1 MWRVASR
8 FLTDLMENTSF
19 NFPTDTRVGPGA
31 ISQLNVTLLA
41 LGIHRPLVVTDAG
54 LLATDAYKKLAAAL
68 LPGEPDR
75 DWFLHSDVQ
84 PNPTEANTR
93 GAAELALAKGC
104 DGVIGLGGGSALDA
118 AKVCRILI
126 KQPQLKL
133 ADYDWEADWSGLL
146 PFIAVPTT
154 AGTGSEVG
162 RSGVVTPDGSDSKG
176 MYFHPE
182 LLARCVF
189 LDPELT
195 TGLPAGLTAATGLD
209 ALTHCIESFT
219 SPAFQPMCDGIA
231 LEGIRLIIHALPTAI
246 ADGADLD
253 ARGHM
258 LVAAAMGGVAF
269 QKDLGATH
277 SLAHPL
283 SAICGVHHGTANA
296 ICLPHVMR
304 HNARQKPGVYRRI
317 GIACG
322 LDVVS
327 CSDTDADELTVQ
339 FVDDFIRRCGM
350 PTSLEEVGVKEEHI
364 EALSD
369 QAWLDPCHQT
379 NPVPVSREDLKE
391 LFLKAL

>member
-1 MWRVASR
+1 M
-8 FLTDLMENTSF
+8 DITSF
-19 NFPTDTRVGPGA
+19 NFPTDTRVGPGV
-31 ISQLNVTLLA
+31 IGQINETLLS
-41 LGIHRPLVVTDAG
+41 LGIHRPLVVTDSG
-54 LLATDAYKKLAAAL
+54 LLATDAFKKLAGAL
-68 LPGEPDR
+68 LPGEPDH
-75 DWFLHSDVQ
+75 DWFLHSGVQ
-84 PNPTEANTR
+84 PNPTEENTR

-104 DGVIGLGGGSALDA
+104 DGVVGLGGGSALDA

-146 PFIAVPTT
+146 PFIAIPTT

-162 RSGVVTPDGSDSKG
+162 RSGVVTPDGADSKG

-182 LLARCVF
+182 LLAKCVF

-195 TGLPAGLTAATGLD
+195 TGLPPGLTAATGLD
-209 ALTHCIESFT
+209 ALTHCIESYT
-219 SPAFQPMCDGIA
+219 SPVFQPLCDGVA
-231 LEGIRLIIHALPTAI
+231 LEGIALIVRALPAAI
-246 ADGADLD
+246 TDGSDID

-304 HNARQKPGVYRRI
+304 FNAHRKPGVYRRI
-317 GIACG
+317 GLVSG
-322 LDVVS
+322 LDIVS
-327 CSDTDADELTVQ
+327 CSDTEADEQTVQ
-339 FVDDFIRRCGM
+339 FIDDFIQRCGM
-350 PTSLEEVGVKEEHI
+350 PPSLEDVGVEEQHI
-364 EALSD
+364 EALAD
-369 QAWLDPCHQT
+369 QAWVDPCHQT
-379 NPVPVSREDLKE
+379 NPVPVTREDLKE

>member
-1 MWRVASR
+1 
-8 FLTDLMENTSF
+8 METSSF
-19 NFPTDTRVGPGA
+19 SFPTNVLSGA
-31 ISQLNVTLLA
+31 GVIDRLRGMLPA
-41 LGIHRPLVVTDAG
+41 LGIRRPLVVTDAG
-54 LLATDAYKKLAAAL
+54 LLSTEAYKKLAAAL
-68 LPGEPDR
+68 LPGEQDR

-182 LLARCVF
+182 LLACCVF

-219 SPAFQPMCDGIA
+219 SPAFQPLCDGIA
-231 LEGIRLIIHALPTAI
+231 LEGIALIVRALPTAI

-327 CSDTDADELTVQ
+327 CSDTDADELTVH

-350 PTSLEEVGVKEEHI
+350 HTSLEEVGVKEEHI

-379 NPVPVSREDLKE
+379 NPVPVSREDLKK

>member
-1 MWRVASR
+1 
-8 FLTDLMENTSF
+8 METSSF
-19 NFPTDTRVGPGA
+19 SFPTNVLSGA
-31 ISQLNVTLLA
+31 GVIDRLRGMLPA

-54 LLATDAYKKLAAAL
+54 LLSTEAYKKLAAAL

-133 ADYDWEADWSGLL
+133 AVYDWEADWSGLL

-231 LEGIRLIIHALPTAI
+231 LEGIRLIIRALPTAI

-253 ARGHM
+253 ARGQM

-304 HNARQKPGVYRRI
+304 HNTRQKPGVYRRI

-379 NPVPVSREDLKE
+379 NPAPVSREDLKE